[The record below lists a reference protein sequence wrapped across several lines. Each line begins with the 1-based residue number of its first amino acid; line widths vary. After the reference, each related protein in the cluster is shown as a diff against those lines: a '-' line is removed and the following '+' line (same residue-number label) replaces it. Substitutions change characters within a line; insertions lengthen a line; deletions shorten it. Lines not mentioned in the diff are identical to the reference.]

1 MYFALHTN
9 ETIMKKLLIISAL
22 AGCFYFVE
30 SKAQTVNGLRL
41 TELKSP
47 YIEIYE
53 SKRYLSKKIN
63 IVLDY
68 GQKIEDL
75 RDNHI
80 KDDDGKDLEFNSG
93 LDCVNKLKNYGYELF
108 QVYLKPSDTTNS
120 TKYYIL
126 KKR

>member
-1 MYFALHTN
+1 
-9 ETIMKKLLIISAL
+9 MKKLLIISAL
-22 AGCFYFVE
+22 AGCLCFAE
-30 SKAQTVNGLRL
+30 SKAQTVNGIRL

-47 YIEIYE
+47 YIEIFE
-53 SKRYLSKKIN
+53 SKRYLSKKIH

-68 GQKIEDL
+68 GQKIEEL

-108 QVYLKPSDTTNS
+108 QVYLKPSDTLNS
-120 TKYYIL
+120 SKYYIL